1 MGEWT
6 GDTTATM
13 NARIQSQLARGLVS
27 IKARGGMMRAKNFR
41 HACMSYQS
49 GRSPDTVQ
57 RAPRIAIAAFA
68 ALLIAAPAHAV
79 EAFAALQGAWSGTG
93 NAVFDNGSVERLR
106 CTAHYSG
113 IHNDT
118 LKLTIKCASAAA
130 AITLTGSLDAEGGT
144 VSGRWRES
152 TYAMQG
158 AATGVTEAGSVRLK
172 ISGGATGSLTLN
184 VVGTSHSV
192 ALSAT
197 GATLRAVNIALHRN

>member
-1 MGEWT
+1 MHGT
-6 GDTTATM
+6 LQ
-13 NARIQSQLARGLVS
+13 RHSQRHS
-27 IKARGGMMRAKNFR
+27 QTDDQMR
-41 HACMSYQS
+41 
-49 GRSPDTVQ
+49 
-57 RAPRIAIAAFA
+57 
-68 ALLIAAPAHAV
+68 
-79 EAFAALQGAWSGTG
+79 
-93 NAVFDNGSVERLR
+93 ERW
-106 CTAHYSG
+106 
-113 IHNDT
+113 
-118 LKLTIKCASAAA
+118 A